1 MWGIQKPESALFA
14 KIAYGCVQEHD
25 ARLDRLVDAPDWLV
39 MYHVLN
45 DDEKSWLRVMAIR
58 VSTPAKNGA
67 NMAGLGRSH

>member
-1 MWGIQKPESALFA
+1 MFA

-58 VSTPAKNGA
+58 
-67 NMAGLGRSH
+67 AGYVKLGLISKY